1 MMSTATNQPSAVVAR
16 LAPSP
21 TGAQHLGNA
30 RTFLLAWLS
39 ARSSGGRLLLRIE
52 DIDSPRIKSWA
63 IQQALDDLS
72 WLGLD
77 WDEGPDLPGS
87 AGPYLQT
94 ERLDDYLTALESLRT
109 RELIYPCT
117 CSRTDV
123 AQAAS
128 APHWEHEG
136 PVYAGS
142 CAHRMASEAPS
153 ILESFA
159 WRFRSLEGEWSFTDG
174 YLGRQSCSVA
184 KELGDFVVAKKD
196 GSPAYQLAVV
206 IDDHAMEVTEVVRG
220 DDLLAST
227 FRQMQLFSVFGWPTP
242 KFYHLPLVVGMDGRR
257 LAKRHGDSR
266 LSHYRELQ
274 VRPERILGLLAHSIG
289 LLPNCDECTAE
300 ELVDSFHWDRL
311 SRQACWQF
319 TPSHESWLRG

>member
-1 MMSTATNQPSAVVAR
+1 
-16 LAPSP
+16 
-21 TGAQHLGNA
+21 
-30 RTFLLAWLS
+30 
-39 ARSSGGRLLLRIE
+39 
-52 DIDSPRIKSWA
+52 
-63 IQQALDDLS
+63 
-72 WLGLD
+72 
-77 WDEGPDLPGS
+77 
-87 AGPYLQT
+87 
-94 ERLDDYLTALESLRT
+94 
-109 RELIYPCT
+109 
-117 CSRTDV
+117 
-123 AQAAS
+123 
-128 APHWEHEG
+128 
-136 PVYAGS
+136 
-142 CAHRMASEAPS
+142 MASEALS
-153 ILESFA
+153 ILQGFA